1 MMANIEKIKLTWKD
15 IEDTVDILAKEL
27 SDKKFDAVI
36 SIGRGG
42 MIPARLIAEE
52 LDIHTAFIIDAKA
65 YNENDELCNVEITD
79 LELPKNIYNALVIDD
94 CIFTGTT
101 LDAVTKK
108 ILKNEQLLY
117 VVNAFLYKNKNV
129 PDILSDYIY
138 AKEYDG
144 NTTWLVFPWEK
155 N

>member
-1 MMANIEKIKLTWKD
+1 MANIEKIKLTWQD

-42 MIPARLIAEE
+42 MIPARLIAEK
-52 LDIHTAFIIDAKA
+52 LDIHAAFIIDAKA

-79 LELPKNIYNALVIDD
+79 LELPKNIYNIVVIDD

-108 ILKNEQLLY
+108 ILKNEQILY

-129 PDILSDYIY
+129 PDIMTDYIY

-144 NTTWLVFPWEK
+144 NTKWLVFPWEK

>member
-1 MMANIEKIKLTWKD
+1 MANIEKIKLTWKD

-42 MIPARLIAEE
+42 MIPARLIAEK

-79 LELPKNIYNALVIDD
+79 LELPNNIHNVLVIDD

-108 ILKNEQLLY
+108 ILKNEQIIY

-129 PDILSDYIY
+129 SNIMYDYIY